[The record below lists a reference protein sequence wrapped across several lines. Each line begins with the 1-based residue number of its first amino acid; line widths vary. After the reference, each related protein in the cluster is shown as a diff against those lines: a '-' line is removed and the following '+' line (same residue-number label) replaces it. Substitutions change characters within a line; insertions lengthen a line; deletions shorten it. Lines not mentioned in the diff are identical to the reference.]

1 MSESSQKLDLIRHA
15 LEGARS
21 SLPLP
26 ECADLACD
34 LKAEIEAT
42 TAKTQA
48 LSSPAGTCQTSLV
61 FIYMRSQ
68 IFQNGTLC
76 AVSAGLERKK
86 LTGNKLAQLKVSS
99 LSFYEN
105 K

>member
-48 LSSPAGTCQTSLV
+48 LSSPAGTT
-61 FIYMRSQ
+61 Y
-68 IFQNGTLC
+68 T
-76 AVSAGLERKK
+76 
-86 LTGNKLAQLKVSS
+86 TT
-99 LSFYEN
+99 
-105 K
+105 

>member
-48 LSSPAGTCQTSLV
+48 LSSPAGT
-61 FIYMRSQ
+61 IYLPLKQAFFSTIVRDGQ
-68 IFQNGTLC
+68 Q
-76 AVSAGLERKK
+76 LE
-86 LTGNKLAQLKVSS
+86 LP
-99 LSFYEN
+99 EI
-105 K
+105 